1 MVLNLSD
8 DDARTGKY
16 ANWITSEYGHLCS
29 RRCYTVFPALAFT
42 QRCLVSLERS
52 SDGVPASKNYP
63 ESMTDHSTTVNTTP
77 DDATSKVDQQDK
89 VVTRDSEAART
100 TTTTVVLLEGWAEA
114 ALASGSWTDALI
126 AAIDVS
132 ISLYSVPL
140 VDVSFCRREV

>member
-16 ANWITSEYGHLCS
+16 ANWITSEYDHLCS

-42 QRCLVSLERS
+42 QRCFVSLERS

-63 ESMTDHSTTVNTTP
+63 ESMTDHSTTVNATP
-77 DDATSKVDQQDK
+77 DDATLKVDQQDK
-89 VVTRDSEAART
+89 VTVTHETART
-100 TTTTVVLLEGWAEA
+100 MTTTVVLLEGWAEA

-132 ISLYSVPL
+132 ISLYSAPL